1 MVKFSG
7 RKGRA
12 LRWLTAL
19 AAILLVNFF
28 LNLYPL
34 FPGQAL
40 AALDANYATRDM
52 ETLQMIRDGAW
63 RVYLRQSP
71 SDFSLSFLKWTI
83 LEGWQPW
90 IQGPTISWGDN
101 QLYGFYRL
109 QNDEEMVVY
118 LFGFVADGEEPP
130 TLGISLPGRAIPT
143 GRASSRRRWSPP
155 SRTSPATAV
164 CSTSPP
170 TATVS
175 PPRGVAACTSGT
187 SRSGSLATTRLAAAG
202 YRHQSSSGRAGGFRL
217 Q

>member
-130 TLGISLPGRAIPT
+130 TLGISLPGQGNPYREGFQPEEVVTPQPDIP
-143 GRASSRRRWSPP
+143 GNGGMFYFSSHRYSI
-155 SRTSPATAV
+155 SPAGGG
-164 CSTSPP
+164 
-170 TATVS
+170 
-175 PPRGVAACTSGT
+175 GVYIWDQSKWIPCD
-187 SRSGSLATTRLAAAG
+187 
-202 YRHQSSSGRAGGFRL
+202 HQAGGGGL
-217 Q
+217 